1 MRKRLQALLK
11 AIATTVAGMIAA
23 YAVASA
29 AGNYVANIART
40 FKPATSAPQ
49 PKARP
54 QPVPIQRP
62 VKP

>member
-1 MRKRLQALLK
+1 MRKRAKALLK
-11 AIATTVAGMIAA
+11 AITTTVLGMIAA

-40 FKPATSAPQ
+40 FKPTTSASQ

>member
-1 MRKRLQALLK
+1 MRKRAKALLK
-11 AIATTVAGMIAA
+11 AIATTFLGMIAA